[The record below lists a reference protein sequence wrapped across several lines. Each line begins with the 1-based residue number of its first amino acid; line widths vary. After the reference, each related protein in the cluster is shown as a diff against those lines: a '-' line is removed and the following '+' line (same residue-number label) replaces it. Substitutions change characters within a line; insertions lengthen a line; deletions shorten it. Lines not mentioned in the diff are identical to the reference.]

1 MAEITIDGHSYP
13 LRASIGAYR
22 AFEENSGV
30 KVVEVDT
37 NDMIRVVELLWH
49 FAKAGCKHEGVK
61 FEVSL
66 EDWFESI
73 TVDELPYLAEVIVGL
88 MAKKKKAAGKA
99 RR

>member
-1 MAEITIDGHSYP
+1 MAEITIEGQSYP

-22 AFEENSGV
+22 AFEESSGV
-30 KVVEVDT
+30 RVAEVDT

-66 EDWFESI
+66 EDWFDSI
-73 TVDELPYLAEVIVGL
+73 TVDQLPYLAETIVEL
-88 MAKKKKAAGKA
+88 MAKKKKAAVKA
-99 RR
+99 SH